1 MTPSQFD
8 ALAIDAALRDTALR
22 DTALRRAAGHAHVP
36 HRYLLR
42 FESLFH
48 AGRGLSFPCDERGQ
62 VLLDLL
68 SDQARANYLFAR
80 AVVGHEYA
88 TPVIRCCDE

>member
-1 MTPSQFD
+1 MSPSQF
-8 ALAIDAALRDTALR
+8 AALQRDTPV
-22 DTALRRAAGHAHVP
+22 RACSGQG
-36 HRYLLR
+36 RFLLR

-62 VLLDLL
+62 VALDQL
-68 SDQARANYLFAR
+68 SEHARENYLFAR

-88 TPVIRCCDE
+88 TPVVQRCDE

>member
-1 MTPSQFD
+1 MSSSQFG
-8 ALAIDAALRDTALR
+8 ALQRDTGSHSSH
-22 DTALRRAAGHAHVP
+22 GHLFGHG
-36 HRYLLR
+36 HGSGRYLLR

-62 VLLDLL
+62 VVLDLL
-68 SDQARANYLFAR
+68 SEQARENYLFAR

-88 TPVIRCCDE
+88 TPVVQRCDD

>member
-8 ALAIDAALRDTALR
+8 ALAIDS
-22 DTALRRAAGHAHVP
+22 ALRRSAGHGHGQG
-36 HRYLLR
+36 RYLLR

-68 SDQARANYLFAR
+68 SDQARENYLFAR

-88 TPVIRCCDE
+88 TPVIQRQDG

>member
-1 MTPSQFD
+1 MSPSQFG
-8 ALAIDAALRDTALR
+8 ALQRDTGSHSSH
-22 DTALRRAAGHAHVP
+22 GHRFNHG
-36 HRYLLR
+36 HHHGQHHGTGRYLLR

-62 VLLDLL
+62 VTLDLL
-68 SDQARANYLFAR
+68 SEQARENYLFAR

-88 TPVIRCCDE
+88 TPVVQRCDE

>member
-1 MTPSQFD
+1 MSSSQFG
-8 ALAIDAALRDTALR
+8 ALHSETGAHGSL
-22 DTALRRAAGHAHVP
+22 GHGYGHSQD
-36 HRYLLR
+36 RYLLR

-62 VLLDLL
+62 VMLDLL
-68 SDQARANYLFAR
+68 SEQARGNYLFAR

-88 TPVIRCCDE
+88 TPVIQRCDE

>member
-1 MTPSQFD
+1 MSSSQFG
-8 ALAIDAALRDTALR
+8 ALHSETGVHGSL
-22 DTALRRAAGHAHVP
+22 GHGYGHSQD
-36 HRYLLR
+36 RYLLR

-62 VLLDLL
+62 VMLDLL
-68 SDQARANYLFAR
+68 SEQARGNYLFAR

-88 TPVIRCCDE
+88 TPVVQRSDE